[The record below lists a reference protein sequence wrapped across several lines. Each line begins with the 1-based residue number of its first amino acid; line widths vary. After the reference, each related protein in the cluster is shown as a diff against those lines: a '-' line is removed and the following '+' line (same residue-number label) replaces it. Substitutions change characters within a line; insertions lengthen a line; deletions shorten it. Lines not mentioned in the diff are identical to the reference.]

1 MKQQPSRGAVCK
13 LFDAHTGL
21 SRSPII
27 ILGTAPVGKRCK
39 TQTPCPPLKG
49 AASGELLLLREAQDG
64 MVLCTALSF
73 GGLLDA
79 KRCCLPGTCSGPVPR
94 SLERAA
100 LARMRW
106 LSVKVFYPQLKEGA
120 QHKAVQHPTLVK

>member
-1 MKQQPSRGAVCK
+1 MKQQPSRAAVCK

-49 AASGELLLLREAQDG
+49 AASGELLLREAQDC
-64 MVLCTALSF
+64 MVLCTALSL
-73 GGLLDA
+73 GGLSTPNAAACPEPVL
-79 KRCCLPGTCSGPVPR
+79 GPVPR

-100 LARMRW
+100 LARM
-106 LSVKVFYPQLKEGA
+106 
-120 QHKAVQHPTLVK
+120 